1 MLRIAGIHVNIRD
14 FELNGM
20 HPVGVFEFEEN
31 VQLFPSPRILF
42 TLDSNLLILKRLH
55 ISTVQRYSVLE
66 KLKLGG
72 NHKN

>member
-1 MLRIAGIHVNIRD
+1 VLRIAGIHVNIRD